1 MIFDLDTPKYI
12 EERAS
17 IFNLDE
23 GTVYLTEGRQKSV
36 YEIEAELERLKS
48 GKSTKFYDFIAG
60 CIVLINA
67 PLIIFD
73 TFAIIITCAAM
84 ALELWPVAEGKKATK
99 KRQLDSLAKQCES
112 SIKAIEKSNDSNK
125 KQKIAELNKL
135 HIKISNEYVK
145 LENKSNVKESFE
157 ESMISNKEYDELNK
171 KANKAYA
178 GLTKSSMS
186 NYIYEAYY
194 QDYISNMI
202 TNEEKLARSLN
213 SIIPMNESAY
223 RNVRAITEAKA
234 GDTVKAKCNKFMD
247 FIKNLIAKFMES
259 LNSILLDY
267 KDYLKKYEDIIK
279 KKTPKAG
286 LTYSCSGDYKIAISR
301 CINTEVP
308 IFDYNAYGEA
318 LQDEENGEKNVVT
331 KIMSG
336 KTGFEYDEGGDLS
349 SMFKSYFL
357 ATDEGPKDGKLSELN
372 FTDMYNFC
380 YNSSKINDIVKKD
393 ERRLENSTNAI
404 INAAKTKVAEKST
417 TTTNPVNGNPT
428 TPTNPQVQSG
438 NNSVIWK
445 GAGRYIV
452 EYDSPTGNGGGGS
465 PSGGAGGG
473 SPSATQQS
481 SDNKPATKTN
491 LNVTNSDA
499 TSQMSSYSNDAKEND
514 TEENRKAAGE
524 GIGDTDGM
532 DENKLNKMSDEWLR
546 ICRII
551 FAAKITAVEN
561 IAKDYMTIIRA
572 HVRSYTGKKDDA
584 IDNKTA
590 SKGTKYKKDSTTQSE
605 KNKQQTSTGNT
616 NNNDQEFYNGSNRQ
630 PTSHQQQGDFYNG
643 SNRQP
648 ASQQQGK
655 K

>member
-1 MIFDLDTPKYI
+1 MIFDLDTPRYI

-48 GKSTKFYDFIAG
+48 GKSTKFYDFIAN
-60 CIVLINA
+60 CIALINA

-145 LENKSNVKESFE
+145 LENKSNVKESFRE
-157 ESMISNKEYDELNK
+157 NEISDKEYNELNK
-171 KANKAYA
+171 KANEAYV
-178 GLTKSSMS
+178 GLNRSSMS

-202 TNEEKLARSLN
+202 TNEEALARSLN
-213 SIIPMNESAY
+213 NIIPMNESAY
-223 RNVRAITEAKA
+223 KNVRAITEAKA

-267 KDYLKKYEDIIK
+267 KEYLKKYEDIIK

-308 IFDYNAYGEA
+308 IFDYEKFGED

-357 ATDEGPKDGKLSELN
+357 ATDEGPKDGKLRELN

-417 TTTNPVNGNPT
+417 TATNPVNGSPT
-428 TPTNPQVQSG
+428 APTNPQVQT
-438 NNSVIWK
+438 NNQSAIWK

-452 EYDSPTGNGGGGS
+452 ETDPPAGGGGGTPS
-465 PSGGAGGG
+465 SGGGGT
-473 SPSATQQS
+473 SQQS
-481 SDNKPATKTN
+481 TDNKPATKTN
-491 LNVTNSDA
+491 LSVTNSDA
-499 TSQMSSYSNDAKEND
+499 TSQMGSYSNDAKEND
-514 TEENRKAAGE
+514 TDENRKAAGE
-524 GIGDTDGM
+524 EIGNKDEM

-572 HVRSYTGKKDDA
+572 HVRSYTGKKDDVT
-584 IDNKTA
+584 DNKTA

-605 KNKQQTSTGNT
+605 KKQQGAQPQRQGEEQQAPSEGGRARDFN
-616 NNNDQEFYNGSNRQ
+616 YKSNRQ
-630 PTSHQQQGDFYNG
+630 KNT
-643 SNRQP
+643 
-648 ASQQQGK
+648 
-655 K
+655 

>member
-48 GKSTKFYDFIAG
+48 GKSTKFYDFIAN
-60 CIVLINA
+60 CIALINA

-202 TNEEKLARSLN
+202 TNEEELARSLN

-234 GDTVKAKCNKFMD
+234 GDTIKAKCNKFMD

-267 KDYLKKYEDIIK
+267 KEYLKKYEDIIK

-308 IFDYNAYGEA
+308 IFDYEKFGED

-336 KTGFEYDEGGDLS
+336 KPGFEYDEGGDLS

-428 TPTNPQVQSG
+428 PPANPQVQPG
-438 NNSVIWK
+438 NNSTIWR

-452 EYDSPTGNGGGGS
+452 ETDPPAGGGGGT
-465 PSGGAGGG
+465 PSGGGGG
-473 SPSATQQS
+473 TPQQS
-481 SDNKPATKTN
+481 TDNKPATKTN

-499 TSQMSSYSNDAKEND
+499 TSQMGSYSNDAKEND

-524 GIGDTDGM
+524 DIGNKDEM

-572 HVRSYTGKKDDA
+572 HVRSYTGKKDDI

-605 KNKQQTSTGNT
+605 KNKQQP
-616 NNNDQEFYNGSNRQ
+616 Q
-630 PTSHQQQGDFYNG
+630 QQQG
-643 SNRQP
+643 QP
-648 ASQQQGK
+648 QQQQQGGTP
-655 K
+655 

>member
-1 MIFDLDTPKYI
+1 MIFDLDAPKYI

-48 GKSTKFYDFIAG
+48 GKSTKFYDFIAN

-202 TNEEKLARSLN
+202 TNEEELARSLN

-267 KDYLKKYEDIIK
+267 KEYLKKYEDIIK

-286 LTYSCSGDYKIAISR
+286 LTYSCSGDYRIAISR

-308 IFDYNAYGEA
+308 IFDYKTYGED

-417 TTTNPVNGNPT
+417 TTTNPVNGSPT
-428 TPTNPQVQSG
+428 APTNPQVQS
-438 NNSVIWK
+438 NNQSAIWK

-452 EYDSPTGNGGGGS
+452 EDDSSTNNGGGGS

-491 LNVTNSDA
+491 LNVTNTDA
-499 TSQMSSYSNDAKEND
+499 TSQMSSYTDDDKKND
-514 TEENRKAAGE
+514 TDENRKAAGE
-524 GIGDTDGM
+524 NIGNVDEM

-572 HVRSYTGKKDDA
+572 HVRSYTGKKDDI

-590 SKGTKYKKDSTTQSE
+590 SKGTKYKKGNTTQSK
-605 KNKQQTSTGNT
+605 KNKQQ
-616 NNNDQEFYNGSNRQ
+616 
-630 PTSHQQQGDFYNG
+630 QGGD
-643 SNRQP
+643 
-648 ASQQQGK
+648 SQQQGGDSQQQGGNP
-655 K
+655 

>member
-23 GTVYLTEGRQKSV
+23 NTVYLNEGRQKSI

-48 GKSTKFYDFIAG
+48 GKSIKFYDFIAS

-73 TFAIIITCAAM
+73 TFAIIITCAIM

-99 KRQLDSLAKQCES
+99 KHQLDSLAKQCES

-135 HIKISNEYVK
+135 HTKISNEYAK
-145 LENKSNVKESFE
+145 LEKKSNIKESYE
-157 ESMISNKEYDELNK
+157 GNIVSNKEYNELNK
-171 KANKAYA
+171 KANEAYT

-202 TNEEKLARSLN
+202 TNEEELARSLN

-267 KDYLKKYEDIIK
+267 KEYLKKYEDIIK

-286 LTYSCSGDYKIAISR
+286 LTYSCSGDYRIAISR

-308 IFDYNAYGEA
+308 IFDYEKFGKD

-331 KIMSG
+331 KIMSN
-336 KTGFEYDEGGDLS
+336 KPGFEYDDGGDLS

-417 TTTNPVNGNPT
+417 TAD
-428 TPTNPQVQSG
+428 PQVQSG
-438 NNSVIWK
+438 GESAIWK

-452 EYDSPTGNGGGGS
+452 ENPTAGGG
-465 PSGGAGGG
+465 PGGAGGG
-473 SPSATQQS
+473 SP

-514 TEENRKAAGE
+514 TEENRKAAGKS
-524 GIGDTDGM
+524 IGNVNEM

-572 HVRSYTGKKDDA
+572 HVRSYTGKKDDI

-605 KNKQQTSTGNT
+605 KNKQQ
-616 NNNDQEFYNGSNRQ
+616 
-630 PTSHQQQGDFYNG
+630 QGEG
-643 SNRQP
+643 P
-648 ASQQQGK
+648 K
-655 K
+655 

>member
-23 GTVYLTEGRQKSV
+23 NTVYLNEGRQKSI

-48 GKSTKFYDFIAG
+48 GKSIKFYDFIAS

-73 TFAIIITCAAM
+73 TFAIIITCAIM

-99 KRQLDSLAKQCES
+99 KHQLDSLAKQCES

-135 HIKISNEYVK
+135 HTKISNEYTK
-145 LENKSNVKESFE
+145 LEKKSNIKESFRE
-157 ESMISNKEYDELNK
+157 NEISDKEYNELNK
-171 KANKAYA
+171 KANEAYV
-178 GLTKSSMS
+178 GLNRSSMS

-202 TNEEKLARSLN
+202 TNEEELARSLN

-223 RNVRAITEAKA
+223 KNVRAITEAKA

-259 LNSILLDY
+259 LNSVLLDY
-267 KDYLKKYEDIIK
+267 KEYLKKYEDIIK

-286 LTYSCSGDYKIAISR
+286 LTYSCSGDYRIAISR

-308 IFDYNAYGEA
+308 IFDYEKFGKD

-331 KIMSG
+331 KIMYN
-336 KTGFEYDEGGDLS
+336 KPGFEYDDGGDLS

-417 TTTNPVNGNPT
+417 TAT
-428 TPTNPQVQSG
+428 TPTDQLS
-438 NNSVIWK
+438 STIWR

-452 EYDSPTGNGGGGS
+452 EDPVAGGSSGGTGGGS
-465 PSGGAGGG
+465 S
-473 SPSATQQS
+473 SAAQQS
-481 SDNKPATKTN
+481 TDNKPATKTN

-499 TSQMSSYSNDAKEND
+499 TSQMSSYTDDDKKND
-514 TEENRKAAGE
+514 TDENRKVAGE
-524 GIGDTDGM
+524 NIGNVDEM

-572 HVRSYTGKKDDA
+572 HVRSYTGKKDDI

-590 SKGTKYKKDSTTQSE
+590 SKGTKYKKGTTTQSK
-605 KNKQQTSTGNT
+605 KNKQSPEHQQGQQNQ
-616 NNNDQEFYNGSNRQ
+616 DQSPE
-630 PTSHQQQGDFYNG
+630 QQQGQG
-643 SNRQP
+643 QP
-648 ASQQQGK
+648 
-655 K
+655 

>member
-48 GKSTKFYDFIAG
+48 GKSTKFYDFIAN
-60 CIVLINA
+60 CIALINA

-99 KRQLDSLAKQCES
+99 KHQLDSLAKQCES

-135 HIKISNEYVK
+135 HTKISNEYTK
-145 LENKSNVKESFE
+145 LEKKSNIKESFE
-157 ESMISNKEYDELNK
+157 ESMISNKEYNELNK

-202 TNEEKLARSLN
+202 TNEEELARSLN
-213 SIIPMNESAY
+213 NIIPMNESAY

-234 GDTVKAKCNKFMD
+234 GDTIKAKCNKFMD

-267 KDYLKKYEDIIK
+267 KEYLKKYEDIIK

-308 IFDYNAYGEA
+308 IFDYEKFGND

-336 KTGFEYDEGGDLS
+336 KPGFEYDEGGDLS

-428 TPTNPQVQSG
+428 PPANPQVQPG
-438 NNSVIWK
+438 NNSTIWR

-452 EYDSPTGNGGGGS
+452 EADPPAGGGGGT
-465 PSGGAGGG
+465 PSGGGGG
-473 SPSATQQS
+473 TPQQS
-481 SDNKPATKTN
+481 TDNKPATKTN

-499 TSQMSSYSNDAKEND
+499 TSQMGSYSNDAKEND

-524 GIGDTDGM
+524 DIGNKDEM

-572 HVRSYTGKKDDA
+572 HVRSYTGKKDDI

-605 KNKQQTSTGNT
+605 KNKQQP
-616 NNNDQEFYNGSNRQ
+616 Q
-630 PTSHQQQGDFYNG
+630 QQQG
-643 SNRQP
+643 QP
-648 ASQQQGK
+648 QQQQQGGTP
-655 K
+655 

>member
-48 GKSTKFYDFIAG
+48 GKSTKFYDFIAN

-99 KRQLDSLAKQCES
+99 KHQLDSLAKQCES

-308 IFDYNAYGEA
+308 IFDYNTYGEA
-318 LQDEENGEKNVVT
+318 LQDEEGGERKVVT
-331 KIMSG
+331 TIMSG
-336 KTGFEYDEGGDLS
+336 KTGFEYDDGGDLS

-417 TTTNPVNGNPT
+417 TTATNSVEHVETST
-428 TPTNPQVQSG
+428 TEAPSE
-438 NNSVIWK
+438 SVIWRST
-445 GAGRYIV
+445 GRYVV
-452 EYDSPTGNGGGGS
+452 ETNGGTGT
-465 PSGGAGGG
+465 PSGN
-473 SPSATQQS
+473 SNSSAQSQQS
-481 SDNKPATKTN
+481 TDNKPATKTN
-491 LNVTNSDA
+491 LSVTNSDA

-572 HVRSYTGKKDDA
+572 HVRSYTGKKDDI

-605 KNKQQTSTGNT
+605 KKQQGAQPQRQGEEQQAPSEGGGAKDFN
-616 NNNDQEFYNGSNRQ
+616 YKSNRQ
-630 PTSHQQQGDFYNG
+630 KNT
-643 SNRQP
+643 
-648 ASQQQGK
+648 
-655 K
+655 

>member
-1 MIFDLDTPKYI
+1 MIFDLDAPKYI

-23 GTVYLTEGRQKSV
+23 GPVYLTEGRQKSV

-99 KRQLDSLAKQCES
+99 KHQLDSLAKQCES

-125 KQKIAELNKL
+125 KQKIAELDKL
-135 HIKISNEYVK
+135 HTKISNEYAK
-145 LENKSNVKESFE
+145 LEKKSNIKESYE
-157 ESMISNKEYDELNK
+157 DNIVSNKEYNELNK
-171 KANKAYA
+171 KANEAYT

-202 TNEEKLARSLN
+202 TNEEALARSLN

-267 KDYLKKYEDIIK
+267 KEYLKKYEDIIK

-286 LTYSCSGDYKIAISR
+286 LTYSCSGDYRIAISR

-308 IFDYNAYGEA
+308 IFDYKTYGED

-331 KIMSG
+331 KIMSN
-336 KTGFEYDEGGDLS
+336 KPGFEYDDGGDLS

-417 TTTNPVNGNPT
+417 TATNPVNGNPDT
-428 TPTNPQVQSG
+428 SADSQVQSG
-438 NNSVIWK
+438 TDESVIWK

-452 EYDSPTGNGGGGS
+452 EDDSSTNNGGGGS

-481 SDNKPATKTN
+481 TDNKPATKTN

-499 TSQMSSYSNDAKEND
+499 TSQMSSYTDDAKKND
-514 TEENRKAAGE
+514 TDENRKAAGE
-524 GIGDTDGM
+524 NIGNVDEM

-572 HVRSYTGKKDDA
+572 HVRSYTGKKDDV

-590 SKGTKYKKDSTTQSE
+590 SKGTKYKKGTTTQSK
-605 KNKQQTSTGNT
+605 KNKQSPEHQQNQNQSPEHQQSQQNQ
-616 NNNDQEFYNGSNRQ
+616 NQSPE
-630 PTSHQQQGDFYNG
+630 QQQGQG
-643 SNRQP
+643 QP
-648 ASQQQGK
+648 
-655 K
+655 

>member
-1 MIFDLDTPKYI
+1 MIFDLDAPKYI

-99 KRQLDSLAKQCES
+99 KHQLDSLAKQCES

-125 KQKIAELNKL
+125 KQKIAELDKL
-135 HIKISNEYVK
+135 HTKISNEYAK
-145 LENKSNVKESFE
+145 LEKKSNIKESYE
-157 ESMISNKEYDELNK
+157 DNIVSNKEYNELNK
-171 KANKAYA
+171 KANEAYT

-202 TNEEKLARSLN
+202 TNEEALARSLN

-234 GDTVKAKCNKFMD
+234 GDTVKAKCNKFID

-267 KDYLKKYEDIIK
+267 KEYLKKYEDIIK

-286 LTYSCSGDYKIAISR
+286 LTYSCSGDYRIAISR

-308 IFDYNAYGEA
+308 IFDYKTYGED

-331 KIMSG
+331 KIMSN
-336 KTGFEYDEGGDLS
+336 KPGFEYDDGGDLS

-417 TTTNPVNGNPT
+417 TATNPVNGNPDT
-428 TPTNPQVQSG
+428 SADSQVQSG
-438 NNSVIWK
+438 TDESVIWK

-452 EYDSPTGNGGGGS
+452 EDDSSTNNGGGGS

-481 SDNKPATKTN
+481 TDNKPATKTN

-499 TSQMSSYSNDAKEND
+499 TSQMSSYTDDAKKND
-514 TEENRKAAGE
+514 TDENRKAAGE
-524 GIGDTDGM
+524 NIGNVDEM

-572 HVRSYTGKKDDA
+572 HVRSYTGKKDDV

-590 SKGTKYKKDSTTQSE
+590 SKGTKYKKGTTTQSK
-605 KNKQQTSTGNT
+605 KNKQSPEHQQNQNQSPEHQQSQQNQ
-616 NNNDQEFYNGSNRQ
+616 NQSPE
-630 PTSHQQQGDFYNG
+630 QQQGQG
-643 SNRQP
+643 QP
-648 ASQQQGK
+648 
-655 K
+655 

>member
-48 GKSTKFYDFIAG
+48 GKSTKFYDFIAN
-60 CIVLINA
+60 CIALINA

-73 TFAIIITCAAM
+73 TFAIIITCAVM

-99 KRQLDSLAKQCES
+99 KHQLDSLAKQCES

-145 LENKSNVKESFE
+145 LENKSNVRESFE

-171 KANKAYA
+171 KANEAYV
-178 GLTKSSMS
+178 GLAKSSMS

-202 TNEEKLARSLN
+202 TNEEELARSLN

-234 GDTVKAKCNKFMD
+234 GDAIKAKCNKFMD

-286 LTYSCSGDYKIAISR
+286 LTYSCSGDYKIAVSR

-308 IFDYNAYGEA
+308 IFDYNTYGEA
-318 LQDEENGEKNVVT
+318 LQDEEGGERKVVT
-331 KIMSG
+331 TIMSG
-336 KTGFEYDEGGDLS
+336 KPGFEYDEGGDLS

-393 ERRLENSTNAI
+393 QTRLENSTNAI
-404 INAAKTKVAEKST
+404 INAAKTKIAEKST
-417 TTTNPVNGNPT
+417 TTNTVDSTGAQAA
-428 TPTNPQVQSG
+428 TPSE
-438 NNSVIWK
+438 SAI
-445 GAGRYIV
+445 RR
-452 EYDSPTGNGGGGS
+452 GNGEYMIEVTPGSQNNNGGVNS
-465 PSGGAGGG
+465 S
-473 SPSATQQS
+473 S

-491 LNVTNSDA
+491 LSVTNTDA

-514 TEENRKAAGE
+514 TEENRKAAGNK
-524 GIGDTDGM
+524 IGDANEM

-551 FAAKITAVEN
+551 FSAKITAVES
-561 IAKDYMTIIRA
+561 IAKDYMTIIRE
-572 HVRSYTGKKDDA
+572 HVRSYTGKKDD
-584 IDNKTA
+584 IKDNKTA
-590 SKGTKYKKDSTTQSE
+590 NKGTSYKKDSTMQSE
-605 KNKQQTSTGNT
+605 KNKQQQTSPEAGTEGKDFN
-616 NNNDQEFYNGSNRQ
+616 YKSNRQ
-630 PTSHQQQGDFYNG
+630 
-643 SNRQP
+643 RR
-648 ASQQQGK
+648 
-655 K
+655 

>member
-48 GKSTKFYDFIAG
+48 GKSTKFYDFIAN

-99 KRQLDSLAKQCES
+99 KHQLDSLAKQCES

-178 GLTKSSMS
+178 GLAKSSMS

-202 TNEEKLARSLN
+202 TNEEELARSLN

-308 IFDYNAYGEA
+308 IFDYNTYGEA
-318 LQDEENGEKNVVT
+318 LQDEEGGERKVVT
-331 KIMSG
+331 TIMSG
-336 KTGFEYDEGGDLS
+336 KTGFEYDDGGDLS

-417 TTTNPVNGNPT
+417 TTATNSVEHVETST
-428 TPTNPQVQSG
+428 TEAPSE
-438 NNSVIWK
+438 SVIWRST
-445 GAGRYIV
+445 GRYVV
-452 EYDSPTGNGGGGS
+452 ETNGGTGT
-465 PSGGAGGG
+465 PSGN
-473 SPSATQQS
+473 SNSSAQSQQS
-481 SDNKPATKTN
+481 TDNKPATKTN
-491 LNVTNSDA
+491 LSVTNSDA
-499 TSQMSSYSNDAKEND
+499 TSQMGSYSNDTKEND
-514 TEENRKAAGE
+514 TDENRKAAGE
-524 GIGDTDGM
+524 DIGNKDEM

-572 HVRSYTGKKDDA
+572 HVRSYTGKKDDI

-605 KNKQQTSTGNT
+605 KKQQGAQPQRQGEEQQAPSEGGGAKDFNYKSKKKKNT
-616 NNNDQEFYNGSNRQ
+616 
-630 PTSHQQQGDFYNG
+630 
-643 SNRQP
+643 
-648 ASQQQGK
+648 
-655 K
+655 

>member
-48 GKSTKFYDFIAG
+48 GKSTKFYDFIAN

-99 KRQLDSLAKQCES
+99 KHQLDSLAKQCES

-178 GLTKSSMS
+178 GLAKSSMS

-202 TNEEKLARSLN
+202 TNEEALARSLN
-213 SIIPMNESAY
+213 NIIPMNESAY

-308 IFDYNAYGEA
+308 IFDYNTYGED

-428 TPTNPQVQSG
+428 APADSQAQSG
-438 NNSVIWK
+438 NESTIWK

-452 EYDSPTGNGGGGS
+452 EDDSSTNNGGGGS
-465 PSGGAGGG
+465 PSN
-473 SPSATQQS
+473 SQQS

-491 LNVTNSDA
+491 LNVTNTDA
-499 TSQMSSYSNDAKEND
+499 TSQMGSYSNDAKEND

-524 GIGDTDGM
+524 NIGNVDEM

-572 HVRSYTGKKDDA
+572 HVRSYTGKKDDI

-605 KNKQQTSTGNT
+605 KNKQQQG
-616 NNNDQEFYNGSNRQ
+616 Q
-630 PTSHQQQGDFYNG
+630 QQQGGD
-643 SNRQP
+643 
-648 ASQQQGK
+648 SQQQGGDSQQQGGNP
-655 K
+655 

>member
-48 GKSTKFYDFIAG
+48 GKSTKFYDFIAN

-99 KRQLDSLAKQCES
+99 KHQLDSLAKQCES

-267 KDYLKKYEDIIK
+267 KEYLKKYEDIIK

-308 IFDYNAYGEA
+308 IFDYEKFGED

-417 TTTNPVNGNPT
+417 TTATNSVEHVETST
-428 TPTNPQVQSG
+428 TEAPSE
-438 NNSVIWK
+438 SVIWRST
-445 GAGRYIV
+445 GRYVV
-452 EYDSPTGNGGGGS
+452 ETNGSTGT
-465 PSGGAGGG
+465 PSGN
-473 SPSATQQS
+473 SNSSAQSQQS
-481 SDNKPATKTN
+481 TDNKPATKTN
-491 LNVTNSDA
+491 LSVTNSDA
-499 TSQMSSYSNDAKEND
+499 TSQMGSYSNDTKEND
-514 TEENRKAAGE
+514 TDENRKAAGE
-524 GIGDTDGM
+524 NIGNVDEM

-572 HVRSYTGKKDDA
+572 HVRSYTGKKDDI

-605 KNKQQTSTGNT
+605 KKQQGAQPQRQGEEQQAPSEGGGAKYFN
-616 NNNDQEFYNGSNRQ
+616 YKSNRQ
-630 PTSHQQQGDFYNG
+630 KNT
-643 SNRQP
+643 
-648 ASQQQGK
+648 
-655 K
+655 

>member
-48 GKSTKFYDFIAG
+48 GKSTKFYDFIAN
-60 CIVLINA
+60 CIALINA

-99 KRQLDSLAKQCES
+99 KHQLDSLAKQCES

-157 ESMISNKEYDELNK
+157 ESMISNKEYNELNK

-202 TNEEKLARSLN
+202 TNEEELARSLN
-213 SIIPMNESAY
+213 NIIPMNESAY

-234 GDTVKAKCNKFMD
+234 GDTIKAKCNKFMD

-308 IFDYNAYGEA
+308 IFDYEKFGND

-336 KTGFEYDEGGDLS
+336 KPGFEYDEGGDLS

-428 TPTNPQVQSG
+428 PPANPQVQPG
-438 NNSVIWK
+438 NNSTIWR

-452 EYDSPTGNGGGGS
+452 EADPPAGGGGGT
-465 PSGGAGGG
+465 PSGGGGG
-473 SPSATQQS
+473 TPQQS
-481 SDNKPATKTN
+481 TDNKPATKTN

-499 TSQMSSYSNDAKEND
+499 TSQMGSYSNDAKEND

-524 GIGDTDGM
+524 DIGNKDEM

-572 HVRSYTGKKDDA
+572 HVRSYTGKKDDI

-605 KNKQQTSTGNT
+605 KNKQQP
-616 NNNDQEFYNGSNRQ
+616 Q
-630 PTSHQQQGDFYNG
+630 QQQG
-643 SNRQP
+643 QP
-648 ASQQQGK
+648 QQQQGQPQQQQGQPQQQQQGGTP
-655 K
+655 

>member
-48 GKSTKFYDFIAG
+48 GKSTKFYDFIAN

-99 KRQLDSLAKQCES
+99 KHQLDSLAKQCES

-135 HIKISNEYVK
+135 HIKISNEYAK
-145 LENKSNVKESFE
+145 LEKKSNIKESFRE
-157 ESMISNKEYDELNK
+157 NEISDKEYNELNK
-171 KANKAYA
+171 KANEAYV
-178 GLTKSSMS
+178 GLNRSSMS

-202 TNEEKLARSLN
+202 TNEEALARSLN
-213 SIIPMNESAY
+213 NIIPMNESAY

-267 KDYLKKYEDIIK
+267 KEYLKKYEDIIK

-308 IFDYNAYGEA
+308 IFDYEKFGED

-336 KTGFEYDEGGDLS
+336 KPGFEYDEGGDLS

-417 TTTNPVNGNPT
+417 TTATNSVEHVETST
-428 TPTNPQVQSG
+428 TEAPSE
-438 NNSVIWK
+438 SVIWRST
-445 GAGRYIV
+445 GRYVV
-452 EYDSPTGNGGGGS
+452 ETNGGTGT
-465 PSGGAGGG
+465 PSGN
-473 SPSATQQS
+473 SNSSAQSQQS
-481 SDNKPATKTN
+481 TDNKPATKTN
-491 LNVTNSDA
+491 LSVTNSDA
-499 TSQMSSYSNDAKEND
+499 TSQMGSYSNDTKEND
-514 TEENRKAAGE
+514 TDENRKAAGE
-524 GIGDTDGM
+524 DIGNKDEM

-572 HVRSYTGKKDDA
+572 HVRSYTGKKDDV

-605 KNKQQTSTGNT
+605 KKQQGA
-616 NNNDQEFYNGSNRQ
+616 QPQRQ
-630 PTSHQQQGDFYNG
+630 GEEQQAPSEGG
-643 SNRQP
+643 
-648 ASQQQGK
+648 GG
-655 K
+655 

>member
-48 GKSTKFYDFIAG
+48 GKSTKFYDFIAN

-99 KRQLDSLAKQCES
+99 KHQLDSLAKQCES

-202 TNEEKLARSLN
+202 TNEEELARSLN
-213 SIIPMNESAY
+213 NIIPMNESAY

-267 KDYLKKYEDIIK
+267 KEYLKKYEDIIK

-286 LTYSCSGDYKIAISR
+286 LTYSCSGDYRIAISR

-308 IFDYNAYGEA
+308 IFDYEKFGKD

-331 KIMSG
+331 KIMSN
-336 KTGFEYDEGGDLS
+336 KPGFEYDDGGDLS

-417 TTTNPVNGNPT
+417 TTATNSVEHVETST
-428 TPTNPQVQSG
+428 TEAPSE
-438 NNSVIWK
+438 SVIWRST
-445 GAGRYIV
+445 GRYVV
-452 EYDSPTGNGGGGS
+452 ETNGGTGT
-465 PSGGAGGG
+465 PSGN
-473 SPSATQQS
+473 SNSSAQSQQS
-481 SDNKPATKTN
+481 TDNKPATKTN
-491 LNVTNSDA
+491 LSVTNSDA

-572 HVRSYTGKKDDA
+572 HVRSYTGKKDDI

-605 KNKQQTSTGNT
+605 KKQQGAQPPRQGEEQQAPSEGGGAKDFN
-616 NNNDQEFYNGSNRQ
+616 YKSNRQ
-630 PTSHQQQGDFYNG
+630 KNT
-643 SNRQP
+643 
-648 ASQQQGK
+648 
-655 K
+655 

>member
-23 GTVYLTEGRQKSV
+23 GTVYLTEGRQKSI

-48 GKSTKFYDFIAG
+48 GKSTKFYDFIAN

-99 KRQLDSLAKQCES
+99 KHQLDSLAKQCES

-267 KDYLKKYEDIIK
+267 KEYLKKYEDIIK

-308 IFDYNAYGEA
+308 IFDYEKFGED

-417 TTTNPVNGNPT
+417 TTATNSVEHVETSTTEAPSESVIWRSTGRYVVETNGGT
-428 TPTNPQVQSG
+428 GTPSG
-438 NNSVIWK
+438 NNNS
-445 GAGRYIV
+445 
-452 EYDSPTGNGGGGS
+452 
-465 PSGGAGGG
+465 
-473 SPSATQQS
+473 SAQSQQS
-481 SDNKPATKTN
+481 TDNKPATKTN
-491 LNVTNSDA
+491 LSVTNSDA
-499 TSQMSSYSNDAKEND
+499 TSQMGSYSNDTKEND
-514 TEENRKAAGE
+514 TDENRKAAGKD
-524 GIGDTDGM
+524 IGNKDEM

-572 HVRSYTGKKDDA
+572 HVRSYTGKKDDI

-605 KNKQQTSTGNT
+605 KNKQQP
-616 NNNDQEFYNGSNRQ
+616 Q
-630 PTSHQQQGDFYNG
+630 QQQG
-643 SNRQP
+643 QP
-648 ASQQQGK
+648 QQQQQGGTP
-655 K
+655 

>member
-23 GTVYLTEGRQKSV
+23 NTVYLNEGRQKSI

-48 GKSTKFYDFIAG
+48 GKSTKFYDFIAS

-73 TFAIIITCAAM
+73 TFAIIITCAIM

-99 KRQLDSLAKQCES
+99 KHQLDSLAKQCES

-125 KQKIAELNKL
+125 KQKIAELDKL
-135 HIKISNEYVK
+135 HTKISNEYAK
-145 LENKSNVKESFE
+145 LEKKSNIKESYE
-157 ESMISNKEYDELNK
+157 DNIVSNKEYNELNK
-171 KANKAYA
+171 KANEAYA

-202 TNEEKLARSLN
+202 TNEEALARSLN

-267 KDYLKKYEDIIK
+267 KEYLKKYEDIIK

-286 LTYSCSGDYKIAISR
+286 LTYSCSGDYRIAISR

-308 IFDYNAYGEA
+308 IFDYEKFGKD

-331 KIMSG
+331 KIMSN
-336 KTGFEYDEGGDLS
+336 KPGFEYDDGGDLS

-417 TTTNPVNGNPT
+417 TTT
-428 TPTNPQVQSG
+428 TPTDQLS
-438 NNSVIWK
+438 STIWR

-452 EYDSPTGNGGGGS
+452 EDPV
-465 PSGGAGGG
+465 AGGG
-473 SPSATQQS
+473 SGGTGSGSSSAAQQS
-481 SDNKPATKTN
+481 TDNKPATKTN

-514 TEENRKAAGE
+514 TEENRKAAGKN
-524 GIGDTDGM
+524 IGNVNEM

-572 HVRSYTGKKDDA
+572 HVRSYTGKKDDI

-605 KNKQQTSTGNT
+605 KNKQQ
-616 NNNDQEFYNGSNRQ
+616 
-630 PTSHQQQGDFYNG
+630 QGGD
-643 SNRQP
+643 
-648 ASQQQGK
+648 SQQQGEGPK
-655 K
+655 

>member
-1 MIFDLDTPKYI
+1 MIFDLDTPRYI

-60 CIVLINA
+60 CITLVNA

-73 TFAIIITCAAM
+73 TFAIIITCAII

-135 HIKISNEYVK
+135 HIKISNEYTK
-145 LENKSNVKESFE
+145 LEKKSNVKESFRE
-157 ESMISNKEYDELNK
+157 NEISDKEYNELNK

-202 TNEEKLARSLN
+202 TNEEAIARSLN
-213 SIIPMNESAY
+213 NIIPMNESAY

-267 KDYLKKYEDIIK
+267 KEYLKKYEDIIK

-286 LTYSCSGDYKIAISR
+286 LTYSCSGDYRIAISR

-308 IFDYNAYGEA
+308 IFDYKTYGED

-336 KTGFEYDEGGDLS
+336 KPGFEYDDGGDLS

-380 YNSSKINDIVKKD
+380 YNSSRINDIVKKD

-428 TPTNPQVQSG
+428 TPADSQAQSG
-438 NNSVIWK
+438 DESTIWK

-452 EYDSPTGNGGGGS
+452 EDDSSTNNGGGGS
-465 PSGGAGGG
+465 PSGGGGGG
-473 SPSATQQS
+473 SNPSNSQQS

-491 LNVTNSDA
+491 LNVTNTDA
-499 TSQMSSYSNDAKEND
+499 TSQMSSYTDDAKKND
-514 TEENRKAAGE
+514 TDENRKTAGE
-524 GIGDTDGM
+524 NIGNVDEM

-572 HVRSYTGKKDDA
+572 HVRSYTGKKDDV

-590 SKGTKYKKDSTTQSE
+590 SKGTKYKKGNTTQSK
-605 KNKQQTSTGNT
+605 KNKQQ
-616 NNNDQEFYNGSNRQ
+616 
-630 PTSHQQQGDFYNG
+630 QGGD
-643 SNRQP
+643 
-648 ASQQQGK
+648 SQQQGGNP
-655 K
+655 

>member
-48 GKSTKFYDFIAG
+48 GKSTKFYDFIAN
-60 CIVLINA
+60 CIALINA

-99 KRQLDSLAKQCES
+99 KHQLDSLAKQCES

-202 TNEEKLARSLN
+202 TNEEELARSLN
-213 SIIPMNESAY
+213 NIIPMNESAY

-308 IFDYNAYGEA
+308 IFDYNTYGEA
-318 LQDEENGEKNVVT
+318 LQDEEGGERKVVT
-331 KIMSG
+331 TIMSG
-336 KTGFEYDEGGDLS
+336 KTGFEYDDGGDLS

-417 TTTNPVNGNPT
+417 TTATNSVEHVETST
-428 TPTNPQVQSG
+428 TEAPSE
-438 NNSVIWK
+438 SVIWRST
-445 GAGRYIV
+445 GRYVV
-452 EYDSPTGNGGGGS
+452 ETNGGTGT
-465 PSGGAGGG
+465 PSGN
-473 SPSATQQS
+473 SNSSAQSQQS
-481 SDNKPATKTN
+481 TDNKPATKTN
-491 LNVTNSDA
+491 LSVTNSDA

-572 HVRSYTGKKDDA
+572 HVRSYTGKKDDI

-605 KNKQQTSTGNT
+605 KNKQQQ
-616 NNNDQEFYNGSNRQ
+616 DQR
-630 PTSHQQQGDFYNG
+630 QQGGD
-643 SNRQP
+643 
-648 ASQQQGK
+648 SQQQGEGPK
-655 K
+655 

>member
-48 GKSTKFYDFIAG
+48 GKSTKFYDFIAN

-99 KRQLDSLAKQCES
+99 KHQLDSLAKQCES

-178 GLTKSSMS
+178 GLAKSSMS

-202 TNEEKLARSLN
+202 TNEEELARSLN

-308 IFDYNAYGEA
+308 IFDYNTYGEA
-318 LQDEENGEKNVVT
+318 LQDEEGGERKVVT
-331 KIMSG
+331 TIMSG
-336 KTGFEYDEGGDLS
+336 KTGFEYDDGGDLS

-417 TTTNPVNGNPT
+417 TTATNSVEHVETST
-428 TPTNPQVQSG
+428 TEAPSE
-438 NNSVIWK
+438 SVIWRST
-445 GAGRYIV
+445 GRYVV
-452 EYDSPTGNGGGGS
+452 ETNGGTGT
-465 PSGGAGGG
+465 PSGN
-473 SPSATQQS
+473 SNSSAQSQQS
-481 SDNKPATKTN
+481 TDNKPATKTN
-491 LNVTNSDA
+491 LSVTNSDA
-499 TSQMSSYSNDAKEND
+499 TSQMGSYSNDTKEND
-514 TEENRKAAGE
+514 TDENRKAAGE
-524 GIGDTDGM
+524 DIGNKDEM

-572 HVRSYTGKKDDA
+572 HVRSYTGKKDDI

-605 KNKQQTSTGNT
+605 KKQQGAQPQRQGEEQQAPSEGGGAKDFN
-616 NNNDQEFYNGSNRQ
+616 YKSNRQ
-630 PTSHQQQGDFYNG
+630 KNT
-643 SNRQP
+643 
-648 ASQQQGK
+648 
-655 K
+655 

>member
-48 GKSTKFYDFIAG
+48 GKSTKFYDFIAN

-73 TFAIIITCAAM
+73 TFAIIITCAVM

-99 KRQLDSLAKQCES
+99 KHQLDSLAKQCES

-202 TNEEKLARSLN
+202 TNEEELARSLN
-213 SIIPMNESAY
+213 NIIPMNESAY

-308 IFDYNAYGEA
+308 IFDYNTYGEA
-318 LQDEENGEKNVVT
+318 LQDEEGGERKVVT
-331 KIMSG
+331 TIMSG
-336 KTGFEYDEGGDLS
+336 KTGFEYDDGGDLS

-417 TTTNPVNGNPT
+417 TTATNSVEHVETST
-428 TPTNPQVQSG
+428 TEAPSE
-438 NNSVIWK
+438 SVIWRST
-445 GAGRYIV
+445 GRYVV
-452 EYDSPTGNGGGGS
+452 ETNGGTGT
-465 PSGGAGGG
+465 PSGN
-473 SPSATQQS
+473 SNSSAQSQQS
-481 SDNKPATKTN
+481 TDNKPATKTN
-491 LNVTNSDA
+491 LSVTNSDA

-572 HVRSYTGKKDDA
+572 HVRSYTGKKDDI

-605 KNKQQTSTGNT
+605 KKQQGAQPQRQGEEQQAPSEGGGAKDFN
-616 NNNDQEFYNGSNRQ
+616 YKSNRQ
-630 PTSHQQQGDFYNG
+630 KNT
-643 SNRQP
+643 
-648 ASQQQGK
+648 
-655 K
+655 

>member
-1 MIFDLDTPKYI
+1 MIFDLDTPRYI

-60 CIVLINA
+60 CITLVNA

-73 TFAIIITCAAM
+73 TFAIIITCAII

-135 HIKISNEYVK
+135 HIKISNEYTK
-145 LENKSNVKESFE
+145 LEKKSNVKESFRE
-157 ESMISNKEYDELNK
+157 NEISDKEYNELNK

-202 TNEEKLARSLN
+202 TNEEAIARSLN
-213 SIIPMNESAY
+213 NIIPMNESAY

-267 KDYLKKYEDIIK
+267 KEYLKKYEDIIK

-286 LTYSCSGDYKIAISR
+286 LTYSCSGDYRIAISR

-308 IFDYNAYGEA
+308 IFDYKTYGED
-318 LQDEENGEKNVVT
+318 LQYEENGEKNVVT

-336 KTGFEYDEGGDLS
+336 KPGFEYDDGGDLS

-380 YNSSKINDIVKKD
+380 YNSSRINDIVKKD

-428 TPTNPQVQSG
+428 TPADSQAQSG
-438 NNSVIWK
+438 DESTIWK

-452 EYDSPTGNGGGGS
+452 EDDSSTNNGGGGS
-465 PSGGAGGG
+465 PSGGGGGG
-473 SPSATQQS
+473 SNPSNSQQS

-491 LNVTNSDA
+491 LNVTNTDA
-499 TSQMSSYSNDAKEND
+499 TSQMSSYTDDAKKND
-514 TEENRKAAGE
+514 TDENRKTAGE
-524 GIGDTDGM
+524 NIGNVDEM

-572 HVRSYTGKKDDA
+572 HVRSYTGKKDDV

-590 SKGTKYKKDSTTQSE
+590 SKGTKYKKGNTTQSK
-605 KNKQQTSTGNT
+605 KNKQQ
-616 NNNDQEFYNGSNRQ
+616 
-630 PTSHQQQGDFYNG
+630 QGGD
-643 SNRQP
+643 
-648 ASQQQGK
+648 SQQQGGDSQQQGGNP
-655 K
+655 

>member
-48 GKSTKFYDFIAG
+48 GKSTKFYDFIAN

-145 LENKSNVKESFE
+145 LENKSNVKESFRE
-157 ESMISNKEYDELNK
+157 NEISDKEYNELNK
-171 KANKAYA
+171 KANEAYV
-178 GLTKSSMS
+178 GLNRSSMS

-202 TNEEKLARSLN
+202 TNEEELARSLN
-213 SIIPMNESAY
+213 NIIPMNESAY

-267 KDYLKKYEDIIK
+267 KEYLKKYEDIIK

-308 IFDYNAYGEA
+308 IFDYNTYGEA
-318 LQDEENGEKNVVT
+318 LQDEEGGERKVVT
-331 KIMSG
+331 TIMSG
-336 KTGFEYDEGGDLS
+336 KPGFEYDDGGDLS

-417 TTTNPVNGNPT
+417 TATNPVNGNPT
-428 TPTNPQVQSG
+428 TPADSQAQSG
-438 NNSVIWK
+438 NESTIWK

-465 PSGGAGGG
+465 PSN
-473 SPSATQQS
+473 SQQS

-491 LNVTNSDA
+491 LNVTNTDA
-499 TSQMSSYSNDAKEND
+499 TSQMGSYSNDAKEND

-572 HVRSYTGKKDDA
+572 HVRSYTGKKDDV

-616 NNNDQEFYNGSNRQ
+616 NNNDQEFYNGLNRK
-630 PTSHQQQGDFYNG
+630 PASQQQQRGDFYNG
-643 SNRQP
+643 SNRKP